1 MKQEKNIDYF
11 QIEGTPGGNQ
21 EWCTDFWM
29 YLGGCGALAA
39 CDLSICL
46 ARNYGLKKCY
56 PGDALNL
63 TRKEYVDLSKS
74 RRSHKTFYVYRWVWT
89 IFKGLWI
96 WG

>member
-56 PGDALNL
+56 P
-63 TRKEYVDLSKS
+63 RRCIKS
-74 RRSHKTFYVYRWVWT
+74 H
-89 IFKGLWI
+89 
-96 WG
+96 

>member
-46 ARNYGLKKCY
+46 ARNVI
-56 PGDALNL
+56 PAM
-63 TRKEYVDLSKS
+63 
-74 RRSHKTFYVYRWVWT
+74 H
-89 IFKGLWI
+89 
-96 WG
+96 

>member
-29 YLGGCGALAA
+29 YPGGCGALAA

-46 ARNYGLKKCY
+46 ARNYGLKKC
-56 PGDALNL
+56 
-63 TRKEYVDLSKS
+63 
-74 RRSHKTFYVYRWVWT
+74 
-89 IFKGLWI
+89 
-96 WG
+96 

>member
-39 CDLSICL
+39 CDL
-46 ARNYGLKKCY
+46 
-56 PGDALNL
+56 PGEKLWSEKML
-63 TRKEYVDLSKS
+63 S
-74 RRSHKTFYVYRWVWT
+74 RRCIKSH
-89 IFKGLWI
+89 
-96 WG
+96 